1 MTYLLF
7 INALALSISAEYFA
21 ILGLMAIFSGSPIS
35 IAVMGGVLGFAKI
48 VVTSWL
54 YRNWKT
60 TPIILKSYFVTAIGI
75 LMLLTSMGIFGY
87 LSKAHLE
94 HGISLG
100 DVGAEV
106 ALLDEKI
113 KIQKEN
119 IDAARKTLTQLD
131 SQVSAALDRTTDAA
145 GADRS
150 TSIRRSQ
157 GRERAR
163 AIEEISA
170 GQKEIAKLNEERAPK
185 AAGLRK
191 VEAEVGPIKYIA
203 ALIYEDSTSQD
214 ALEKAVRWVIILIVF
229 VFDPLA
235 VLMFIAFNQTV
246 SQSKQKEENVNN
258 EKQYKENQIILK
270 FDDSLKSNDHSE
282 VEKIKFTENP

>member
-7 INALALSISAEYFA
+7 TTALALSISAEYFA

-35 IAVMGGVLGFAKI
+35 IAIMGGVLGVAKI

-54 YRNWKT
+54 YRNWKN
-60 TPIILKSYFVTAIGI
+60 TPIILKSYFIAAIGI

-157 GRERAR
+157 SRERAR
-163 AIEEISA
+163 AIDEIST
-170 GQKEIAKLNEERAPK
+170 GQNEIAKLNEIRAPK
-185 AAGLRK
+185 ATELRK

-203 ALIYEDSTSQD
+203 ALIYEDATGQD
-214 ALEKAVRWVIILIVF
+214 TLEKAVRWVIILIVF

-235 VLMFIAFNQTV
+235 VLMFIAYNQTV
-246 SQSKQKEENVNN
+246 SQNKPKEEIENG
-258 EKQYKENQIILK
+258 EKQ
-270 FDDSLKSNDHSE
+270 FDPGQEIKLDFKDKIQMNDLAV
-282 VEKIKFTENP
+282 VEKEKFTE